1 MSYKIEDIEDAIVN
15 ALKASPLAAIV
26 KTIDSYHGEI
36 DTIIEQVK
44 QLTIP
49 LPAVYVLYAGS
60 DFPETANLSFD
71 DNLTFTVVSIAKDLR
86 GKEKLRAAIYPI
98 LDTLK
103 ETLIGNNLN
112 LNIEPLKPKRIEAT
126 LVTRLFSIYSF
137 DIETSFSMD

>member
-1 MSYKIEDIEDAIVN
+1 MSYRIEDIEDAIVN
-15 ALKASPLAAIV
+15 ALKASPLTGIAKI
-26 KTIDSYHGEI
+26 IGSYHGEI
-36 DTIIEQVK
+36 DALIEQVK

-49 LPAVYVLYAGS
+49 MPAVYVLYTGS

-71 DNLTFTVVSIAKDLR
+71 DIQTFTIVSIAKDLR
-86 GKEKLRAAIYPI
+86 GNESLRAAIYPI

-103 ETLIGNNLN
+103 DTLVGNNLN

-126 LVTRLFSIYSF
+126 LVTKLFSIYSF